1 MSNPL
6 DISNWKSDD
15 CRFKPV
21 TIVDIIVQLNKLRAE
36 VMRLTA
42 ERDEARTWTRRL
54 LAELHR
60 VTDERDAMR
69 SQLQALAEARY
80 AGEED

>member
-1 MSNPL
+1 MARIPTYY
-6 DISNWKSDD
+6 IVSDTTAD
-15 CRFKPV
+15 L
-21 TIVDIIVQLNKLRAE
+21 VDKLR
-36 VMRLTA
+36 A
-42 ERDEARTWTRRL
+42 ERDEARAWARRL

-69 SQLQALAEARY
+69 SQLQALAESRY

>member
-1 MSNPL
+1 MIFCKRCNRELGPFYGNDTYGYL
-6 DISNWKSDD
+6 CQD
-15 CRFKPV
+15 CLGFENSLV
-21 TIVDIIVQLNKLRAE
+21 
-36 VMRLTA
+36 TA
-42 ERDEARTWTRRL
+42 ERDEARAWARRL

-69 SQLQALAEARY
+69 SQLQALAESRY